1 MIDITPTTDSDTQVT
16 EGDKVRVSWLLDAQA
31 DPNRITLRVASAD
44 KDETFSGDELTEE
57 LVEQDGERRYRYRR
71 DFELA
76 SIFTQVEWRLS
87 DPINKAADSA
97 SIQAHPRI

>member
-1 MIDITPTTDSDTQVT
+1 MIEITPTTDSDTQVT
-16 EGDKVRVSWLLDAQA
+16 AGDKVRVSWLLDAQA
-31 DPNRITLRVASAD
+31 NPAFITLRIASAG
-44 KDETFSGDELTEE
+44 KDETVSGDELTEE

-76 SIFTQVEWRLS
+76 SIFTQIEWRLD
-87 DPINKAADSA
+87 DPVNAAADSA